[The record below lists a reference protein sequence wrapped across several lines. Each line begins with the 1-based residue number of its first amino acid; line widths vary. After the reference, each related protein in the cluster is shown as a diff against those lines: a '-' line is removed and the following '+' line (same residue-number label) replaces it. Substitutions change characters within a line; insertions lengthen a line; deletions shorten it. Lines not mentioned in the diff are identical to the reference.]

1 VRPARS
7 AEIELPK
14 SDAATS
20 VVARADH
27 ATRWTEGAYEVWLL
41 EGSCAVK
48 HGRTL
53 ARASQAVLWI
63 DRKCEE
69 PDGPIKVIAYLDGQ
83 VVVDYLDEGGL
94 PDPEARVK
102 DQQWLGR
109 FYTRYEPEMRV
120 PTPAGEPSLKP
131 EIYHRAV
138 EARNPVPG
146 VTQAQFATAI
156 EDPTPRTD
164 APLAGNIRVR
174 LNGRSSVPLRAQE
187 FVNEAA
193 GERVALID
201 SGLNLIID
209 GLPGAGLVDVSADRA
224 VIWVGSKDLSL
235 IGGES
240 AVGGNVPIELYLEG
254 NVVFRQGNREIYAER
269 MFYDV
274 AMSRGVILDAE
285 LVTPVQDFQ
294 GKVRLRTEVLQQ
306 LDQNRYMAR
315 GAMLTSSRLGVP
327 EYWFRADDVQFE
339 DVQRPAVN
347 AFTGQPILDDTGQ
360 QVIDHQRLATARN
373 NTLFVGGVP
382 VFYWPVMATDLS
394 DPTLYV
400 ERMRVRND
408 RIFGAQLMIDW
419 NIYELLGIRKPPE
432 GTRWELSTDLMSER
446 GVGLG
451 SAFRYN
457 RPDFFGFGGPMGGF
471 IDAWG
476 IYDNGLDNLGQTQM
490 DLFPQVNPRG
500 RVLARH
506 RQEFN
511 NNIQLTSELGFISD
525 QNFIEQYF
533 ENEWDQFKDQT
544 TGTELKRLSEN
555 TSWSLVADAR
565 INNFFTQTEQLRFD
579 HFWIGESV
587 LDDWL
592 TWYEHSNVAYMR
604 MRTAS
609 APENPSQLAVFQ
621 LLPWEVNAQGER
633 AATRQEIDIPLEAG
647 PVKLVPYALGEL
659 AHWGQDINFDDLQ
672 RAYGQIGLRATLP
685 MWSVDPTIESSLF
698 NVHGVAHKVSFEAE
712 ASYTDSSQ
720 DVTQLPLY
728 DAVDDDS
735 QETFRRRFAFHT
747 FNQVPV
753 PWQFDERSYGVRYG
767 LQDFVTSPSTEI
779 VDDMSAVRMGVRQRW
794 QTKRGPV
801 DRRRIIDWIVLDT
814 EAVYFP
820 QASQDNFGES
830 LGLLS
835 YDFRW
840 HVGDRVTLVSDGIF
854 DFFEKGQQI
863 ASVGGFLNR
872 PPRGSLYLGFTNLQ
886 GPNYA
891 NVVTPFNSQV
901 VTMSYT
907 YLMSPKWVSTFGTSF
922 TLGKQGNIGQQFSLS
937 RIGESFLMSLGFT
950 VDASKNNVGVSL
962 AIEPRFLPF
971 SAIGRSLGAR
981 VPAAGSFGLE

>member
-1 VRPARS
+1 M
-7 AEIELPK
+7 PK
-14 SDAATS
+14 SDAAAS
-20 VVARADH
+20 VVVRADRG
-27 ATRWTEGAYEVWLL
+27 ARWTEGAYEVWLL

-53 ARASQAVLWI
+53 ARGEQAVLWI

-83 VVVDYLDEGGL
+83 VVVDYLDEKGL
-94 PDPEARVK
+94 SDPTARVK
-102 DQQWLGR
+102 DSQWLGR
-109 FYTRYEPEMRV
+109 FYARYEPELRV
-120 PTPAGEPSLKP
+120 PAPAGEPNLKP

-138 EARNPVPG
+138 AARNPSPG
-146 VTQAQFATAI
+146 VTQAQFTTGI

-164 APLAGNIRVR
+164 APPAGTIRVR
-174 LNGRSSVPLRAQE
+174 LNGRSSVPLRAQQ
-187 FVNEAA
+187 FKNEAA
-193 GERVALID
+193 NENVTLID
-201 SGLNLIID
+201 SGLNLIVD

-224 VIWVGSKDLSL
+224 VIWVGSKDLQL
-235 IGGES
+235 IGGEA
-240 AVGGNVPIELYLEG
+240 AVGGEIPLELYLEG
-254 NVVFRQGNREIYAER
+254 NVVFRQGEREIYAER

-274 AMSRGVILDAE
+274 ALSRGVILDAE
-285 LVTPVQDFQ
+285 LVTPVIDYQ

-306 LDQNRYMAR
+306 LDQSRFKAR

-339 DVQRPAVN
+339 DIQTPAVN
-347 AFTGQPILDDTGQ
+347 GFTGQPILDDSGQ

-382 VFYWPVMATDLS
+382 VFYWPVLATDLS
-394 DPTLYV
+394 DPTTYI
-400 ERMRVRND
+400 ERVRVRQD
-408 RIFGAQLMIDW
+408 RIFGSQLMLDW
-419 NIYELLGIRKPPE
+419 NTYELLGIRKPPA
-432 GTRWELSTDLMSER
+432 GTKWEISTDLMSKR
-446 GVGLG
+446 GLG
-451 SAFRYN
+451 LGTAFRYN
-457 RPDFFGFGGPMGGF
+457 RPDFFGYGGPMGGF

-476 IYDNGLDNLGQTQM
+476 IHDSGLDNLGRTQQN
-490 DLFPQVNPRG
+490 LFPQVNPRG

-506 RQEFN
+506 RQEFAN
-511 NNIQLTSELGFISD
+511 NLQLTSELGYISD
-525 QNFIEQYF
+525 QNFLEQYF

-544 TGTELKRLSEN
+544 TGTELKWLHEN
-555 TSWSLVADAR
+555 SSLNIVADAR
-565 INNFFTQTEQLRFD
+565 INPFFTQTEQIRLD
-579 HFWIGESV
+579 HFWLGQPV
-587 LDDWL
+587 LNDTL
-592 TWYEHSNVAYMR
+592 TWYEHTNVGYLR

-633 AATRQEIDIPLEAG
+633 AATRQEIDLPVEAG
-647 PVKLVPYALGEL
+647 PAKFVPYALGEL
-659 AHWGQDINFDDLQ
+659 AHWGQDINFNDLQ
-672 RAYGQIGLRATLP
+672 RAYGQIGLRAALP
-685 MWSVDPTIESSLF
+685 MWSVDPTIDNSLF
-698 NVHGVAHKVSFEAE
+698 NVHGIAHKVTFEAE
-712 ASYTDSSQ
+712 ASYTSSTQ
-720 DVTQLPLY
+720 SVTQFPLY

-747 FNQVPV
+747 FNSVPV

-767 LQDFVTSPSTEI
+767 LQDFVTSPSTEL
-779 VDDMSAVRMGVRQRW
+779 VDSMAAVRMGVRQRW
-794 QTKRGPV
+794 QTKRGPT

-820 QASQDNFGES
+820 NASRDNFGES
-830 LGLLS
+830 FGLLN

-854 DFFEKGQQI
+854 DFFDKGQQI

-886 GPNYA
+886 GPNYPG
-891 NVVTPFNSQV
+891 VVTPFNSQV
-901 VTMSYT
+901 VTLSYT
-907 YLMSPKWVSTFGTSF
+907 YMMSPKWVSTFGTSF
-922 TLGKQGNIGQQFSLS
+922 TLGQQGNIGQQFSLS

-950 VDASKNNVGVSL
+950 VDASKNNVGVTL

-981 VPAAGSFGLE
+981 VPPAGSFGLE